1 MAVVQ
6 STYASSISDAVAGM
20 VANMETANKLTRLC
34 EDSGGVGFGKALFQ
48 GTNDNQVTATASTA
62 FIGISMKDVTA
73 IDSTADTYPQYDNVS
88 VLNKGVIWVLAG
100 GTVAAG
106 EAVYVDG
113 SGNFV
118 ESASGATALSGVTFD
133 SSGVDGDLVRIRLG

>member
-6 STYASSISDAVAGM
+6 STYAAGISDAVAGL
-20 VANMETANKLTRLC
+20 VANMETSNTITRLC

-48 GTNDNQVTATASTA
+48 GTNDNQVTATASAA
-62 FIGISMKDVTA
+62 FIGISIKDVTA
-73 IDSTADTYPQYDNVS
+73 IDDTADLYPQYDNVA
-88 VLNKGVIWVLAG
+88 VLNKGVVWVLAG

-113 SGNFV
+113 SGDFI

-133 SSGVDGDLVRIRLG
+133 SSGSDGDLVRIRLG